1 MARLSADSWQA
12 LRAEYCTGL
21 FSNRQLA
28 EKYGISEG
36 ALRKRAGNE
45 DWGKDLSQQVQ
56 AEINSR
62 LLRAQADIESTH
74 KVRTLHKVRTKEQ
87 EVVTAAARTGVEI
100 ITRHRKTI
108 DRAQQITAKLLDRV
122 EQAVESEEV
131 DLTKQVIMLKELSN
145 AAKNWTALERPC
157 PSWLNSITPI
167 GCSLISLPRTAAL
180 RRRCC
185 AFAPRKAQLSRFN

>member
-12 LRAEYCTGL
+12 LRVEYRTGL

-28 EKYGISEG
+28 DKYAITEA
-36 ALRKRAGNE
+36 ALRKKAKLE

-62 LLRAQADIESTH
+62 LQKYAPSDRSTH
-74 KVRTLHKVRTKEQ
+74 PVQMRTLDSYIVDK
-87 EVVTAAARTGVEI
+87 AAKTGVEI

-108 DRAQQITAKLLDRV
+108 DRAQRITAKLLDRV

-131 DLTKQVIMLKELSN
+131 DLTKQVMMLKELSN
-145 AAKNWTALERPC
+145 AAKNWTALERQAFNLDTVQETSP
-157 PSWLNSITPI
+157 LED
-167 GCSLISLPRTAAL
+167 RL
-180 RRRCC
+180 R
-185 AFAPRKAQLSRFN
+185 KIHAQAG